1 MSVILCIE
9 SDEAQQV
16 VLGEFLA
23 SHGFTVVTAR
33 DGLEGVKKARLL
45 RPDMIL
51 IDLELPHM
59 DGLAVIGQL
68 KIYTSTR
75 DIPIIFTSA
84 LPADYAQQ
92 LVQETGVQGFVVRP
106 YLLRELLKLIQNNLP
121 RTQNRSRLAQSR

>member
-23 SHGFTVVTAR
+23 SQGFTVVTAR

-75 DIPIIFTSA
+75 DIPVIFTSA

-92 LVQETGVQGFVVRP
+92 LVQETGVQGFVARP
-106 YLLRELLKLIQNNLP
+106 YLLRELLQLIQNNLP